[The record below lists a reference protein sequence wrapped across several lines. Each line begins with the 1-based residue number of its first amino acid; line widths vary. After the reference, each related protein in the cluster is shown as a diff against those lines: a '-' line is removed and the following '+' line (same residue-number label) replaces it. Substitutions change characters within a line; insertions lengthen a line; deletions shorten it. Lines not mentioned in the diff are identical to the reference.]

1 VFYPAVVIR
10 YQVDILITVRGL
22 RRSRGQ
28 TREMKIIIR
37 ENSKN
42 DPVNVLYSE
51 FDPKHLDISIN
62 DPLQCVFFA

>member
-1 VFYPAVVIR
+1 MCQSTWFAAAVR
-10 YQVDILITVRGL
+10 CDTVP
-22 RRSRGQ
+22 S
-28 TREMKIIIR
+28 R

-51 FDPKHLDISIN
+51 FDPKCLDISIN

>member
-1 VFYPAVVIR
+1 VSPHY
-10 YQVDILITVRGL
+10 VDLAGLNSNLFRIYVGNLEPPKLIW
-22 RRSRGQ
+22 
-28 TREMKIIIR
+28 